1 VKGISLG
8 SALFLGKATGDM
20 LEKKFI
26 GTTCKGSGEINC
38 EIKNGLEK
46 NHKKRAGRSTGMRN
60 RA

>member
-26 GTTCKGSGEINC
+26 GTTCKGSGEINY

-46 NHKKRAGRSTGMRN
+46 IIKNERADQLE
-60 RA
+60 